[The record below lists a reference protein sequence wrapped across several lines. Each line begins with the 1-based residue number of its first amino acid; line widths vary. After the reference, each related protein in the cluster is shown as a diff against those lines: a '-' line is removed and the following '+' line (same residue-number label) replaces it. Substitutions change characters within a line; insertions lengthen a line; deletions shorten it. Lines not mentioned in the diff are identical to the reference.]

1 MADLSGKVVIVTG
14 AAGGIGAATAQ
25 LLAEWH
31 AKLLIADI
39 DIAGA
44 ESVARTVGG
53 IAYHL
58 DLAEEPSIAT
68 MVKTAIDQFGR
79 VDALCNIAADQSPD
93 LYPRDRDIETMEAEV
108 WDRTFRV
115 NARGTMLACKHVL
128 GPMKRQRAGAIVNMA
143 SNLGLQGSL
152 IQSAYAASKAA
163 IIQLTRSI
171 AASHG
176 KSGIRCNAVSPGLT
190 LTPSVRTTIPQEIRA
205 IVEADALTPYLG
217 EPRDIAHMVAFLVSD
232 EARYITGENFVVDG
246 GTSSHMPS
254 YAPMRALLA
263 IG

>member
-1 MADLSGKVVIVTG
+1 MADLSDKSVIVTG
-14 AAGGIGAATAQ
+14 AAGGIGAAIAA
-25 LLAEWH
+25 LLAERG

-44 ESVARTVGG
+44 ERVARPIDG
-53 IAYHL
+53 IAFRL
-58 DLAEEPSIAT
+58 DLAEEFSIAT
-68 MVKTAIDQFGR
+68 MVKTALQSFGK

-93 LYPRDRDIETMEAEV
+93 LYPRDRDIETMEADV

-128 GPMKRQRAGAIVNMA
+128 GPMKHQGAGAIVNMA

-190 LTPSVRTTIPQEIRA
+190 LTPSVRTTIPKEIRE
-205 IVEADALTPYLG
+205 IVEADSLTPYLG
-217 EPRDIAHMVAFLVSD
+217 EPRDIAYMVAFLVSD

-254 YAPMRALLA
+254 YAPMRALFA
-263 IG
+263 KG

>member
-1 MADLSGKVVIVTG
+1 MAELSGKAVILTG

-25 LLAEWH
+25 LLAECR
-31 AKLLIADI
+31 ATLLVADI
-39 DIAGA
+39 DIVGA
-44 ESVARTVGG
+44 ESVARAVGG
-53 IAYHL
+53 IAFHL
-58 DLAEEPSIAT
+58 DLAEERSIAT
-68 MVKTAIDQFGR
+68 MVKTALDRFGK
-79 VDALCNIAADQSPD
+79 VDALCNIAADQSPN

-108 WDRTFRV
+108 WDRTFCI

-128 GPMKRQRAGAIVNMA
+128 GPMKRQGAGAIVNMA

-171 AASHG
+171 ATSHG

-190 LTPSVRTTIPQEIRA
+190 LTPSVKTTIPKEIRE
-205 IVEADALTPYLG
+205 IIEADTLTPYLG
-217 EPRDIAHMVAFLVSD
+217 DPRDIAYMVAFLISD
-232 EARYITGENFVVDG
+232 EARYITGENFIVDG
-246 GTSSHMPS
+246 GTASHMPS

-263 IG
+263 QG